1 MDEGLVLKASSG
13 KTLTGSIPVPTADT
27 YMKGRTME
35 QEEKDRLFAEFLTRL
50 ENKIEELNAQE
61 VNHKCWVCDED
72 TTTWSVMIP
81 ERGRGNLGLGTP
93 KDETKGRILFFP
105 CCLVH
110 DLMSKDV
117 GLAIKA
123 KLQIKRMVMSN

>member
-1 MDEGLVLKASSG
+1 
-13 KTLTGSIPVPTADT
+13 
-27 YMKGRTME
+27 MKGRTME
-35 QEEKDRLFAEFLTRL
+35 QEEKDRLFEEFLDKIQ
-50 ENKIEELNAQE
+50 NKIEGLNAKNE
-61 VNHKCWVCDED
+61 PHRCWVCDED
-72 TTTWSVMIP
+72 TTTWSVMVP
-81 ERGRGNLGLGTP
+81 ERGRGTLGLGTP

-123 KLQIKRMVMSN
+123 KLQIKRMIMCN